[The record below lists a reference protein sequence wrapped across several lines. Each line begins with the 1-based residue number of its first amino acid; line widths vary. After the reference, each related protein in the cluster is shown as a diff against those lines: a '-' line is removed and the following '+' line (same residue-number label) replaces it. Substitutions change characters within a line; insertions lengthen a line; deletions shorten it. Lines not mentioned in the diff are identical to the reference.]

1 MSELRTCKRS
11 LQGGWGRGRCHQRR
25 SLLGRGS
32 LGRGL
37 RGRGRGRGLRGWG
50 LRGWGSLGR
59 GSLGRGLRDRGS
71 LGRGSLGRGSLGRG
85 SLGRG
90 SLGRGSLGRDS
101 LGRDSLG
108 QGLRDRGRGRRN
120 ALPRALLPE
129 LLSLPRPLR
138 CTNQPARS
146 LRVSRSRSLL
156 LKAGCRNIP
165 SSDPGTALFS
175 KPAPTRQFL
184 SGTLLAATTPR
195 NTYVLQPL
203 LQLNTPQVGRSVSA
217 SRWLSH
223 RNKLNAAHQAIRTSF
238 GLWCEQS
245 GSQVGRSV
253 SASCCL
259 FESFFLSATSRE
271 PRTLA

>member
-59 GSLGRGLRDRGS
+59 GSLGRGLRGWGSLGRGLRGWGLRGRGLRGWGLRGWGS
-71 LGRGSLGRGSLGRG
+71 LGRGSLGRGLRDRGSLGRG

-223 RNKLNAAHQAIRTSF
+223 RNKLNAAHQAIRTSV
-238 GLWCEQS
+238 GL
-245 GSQVGRSV
+245 
-253 SASCCL
+253 CCN
-259 FESFFLSATSRE
+259 
-271 PRTLA
+271 